1 VYGGIAIGVV
11 VVLAIAAVHVVRR
24 RAEQT

>member
-1 VYGGIAIGVV
+1 VYGGIGIGIAI
-11 VVLAIAAVHVVRR
+11 VLAIAALHLVRR

>member
-11 VVLAIAAVHVVRR
+11 FVLGIAALHLVRR
-24 RAEQT
+24 RADQT